1 MRSVRTRI
9 GAVVVALALA
19 SGLAACQTNA
29 GAAATVD
36 GKRISESDV
45 TDLLTSTG
53 TAAGRNLVVA
63 FLVQEKLYERALQ
76 KKGQLPSA
84 AQLNGSAAGALSLL
98 FGQQVPAAQANASL
112 LDPTLTKDGVRTRFD
127 ATILRAAELEYAF
140 IQTNKIAT
148 AAQLAA
154 VVKAA
159 RVPVSVSPRYGRWN
173 AATVQLDQAATPDF
187 LKTSSA
193 PAPAASPGA

>member
-9 GAVVVALALA
+9 GAVGVALALT

-45 TDLLTSTG
+45 TNMLTSTG
-53 TAAGRNLVVA
+53 TAAGRNLVVT
-63 FLVQEKLYERALQ
+63 FLIQAKLYERMLQ
-76 KKGQLPSA
+76 KKGQLPNS
-84 AQLNGSAAGALSLL
+84 AQLNGSAAGGLSLL
-98 FGQQVPAAQANASL
+98 FGQQVPAEQAKASL
-112 LDPTLTKDGVRTRFD
+112 LDPTLTKEGIRTKFD
-127 ATILRAAELEYAF
+127 ATILRAAELEYTF
-140 IQTNKIAT
+140 IQASKIST
-148 AAQLAA
+148 PTQLAA
-154 VVKAA
+154 AVKAA

-173 AATVQLDQAATPDF
+173 ADTVQLDQAATPDF

-193 PAPAASPGA
+193 PAAAASPGA

>member
-1 MRSVRTRI
+1 MSVRTRI

-53 TAAGRNLVVA
+53 TTSGRNLVVT
-63 FLVQEKLYERALQ
+63 FLIQERLYARLLQ
-76 KKGQLPSA
+76 KKGQLPTA
-84 AQLNGSAAGALSLL
+84 AQLKGSAAGALSLL
-98 FGQQVPAAQANASL
+98 FGQEVPAAQANASL
-112 LDPTLTKDGVRTRFD
+112 LDPTLNQRGVRTRFG
-127 ATILRAAELEYAF
+127 ARILRAAELEYSF
-140 IQTNKIAT
+140 IQTNKVST
-148 AAQLAA
+148 AAQLATA
-154 VVKAA
+154 VKAA

-173 AATVQLDQAATPDF
+173 ADTVQLDQAGSPDF
-187 LKTSSA
+187 LTTSPA
-193 PAPAASPGA
+193 PSPAASPGA

>member
-9 GAVVVALALA
+9 GAVGVALALA

-36 GKRISESDV
+36 GNRISESDV
-45 TDLLTSTG
+45 TNLLTSTG
-53 TAAGRNLVVA
+53 TAAGRNLVVT
-63 FLVQEKLYERALQ
+63 FLIQAKLYERALQ

-84 AQLNGSAAGALSLL
+84 TQLNGNAAGGLSLL
-98 FGQQVPAAQANASL
+98 FGQQVPAEQAKASL
-112 LDPTLTKDGVRTRFD
+112 LDPTLTKEGIRSRFD

-140 IQTNKIAT
+140 IQTNKISTAT
-148 AAQLAA
+148 QLAA
-154 VVKAA
+154 AVKAA

-173 AATVQLDQAATPDF
+173 ADTVQLDQAATPDF
-187 LKTSSA
+187 LKTSSS
-193 PAPAASPGA
+193 PAAASPGA